1 VVVGLAIE
9 QLALGRLDGR
19 VPAGLQ
25 VDDLED
31 LDVAKGLAQPAQRG
45 ELAAVD
51 GRAHAASL
59 STVSSTGRVLV
70 LTSAAIFRWAK
81 AAR

>member
-1 VVVGLAIE
+1 MVVGLAIE

-31 LDVAKGLAQPAQRG
+31 LDVAEGLAQPAQRR
-45 ELAAVD
+45 ELVAVD
-51 GRAHAASL
+51 GCAHAASL
-59 STVSSTGRVLV
+59 STVSATGRALA
-70 LTSAAIFRWAK
+70 LTSSAIFR
-81 AAR
+81 